1 MVKNTTFSGFY
12 KRTIKEKQELIESI
26 TGQALDE
33 GLVLKPDIANQMIEN
48 YVLNYELPL
57 GIAPHL
63 TINHQDYLVPLV
75 IEEPSVVAALSRAG
89 QEFTS
94 IETQYKDRFI
104 VGQIVV
110 NQIVDFEQAQAT
122 ILDHYDQLL
131 DQAKLAY
138 PSMVERGGGPQN
150 LWTQIYRKENQD
162 FLTVYLSFDPCE
174 AMGANALNTVL
185 ESLAGIVETLT
196 GGRVLMSILSNHSS
210 DSLVRARVTKP
221 IKELMTNLEEGHKLA
236 KRICQASS
244 YADVDI
250 YRATTHNK
258 GIMNGIDALA
268 LATGND
274 WRAIEAAAHSF
285 AGRGP
290 GYQALT
296 RWWIERDC
304 LLGEIELP
312 IPTATVGGT
321 LNLHPL
327 AQWSLD
333 LLGRPSAKKLA
344 EIMAAVGLM
353 QNFAAIRA
361 LVTDGIQKGHMRMQ
375 ARSLAIQVGAKPKE
389 VDALVQDLS
398 KLGKMDRA
406 HARSLL
412 KTMRASKP

>member
-1 MVKNTTFSGFY
+1 
-12 KRTIKEKQELIESI
+12 
-26 TGQALDE
+26 
-33 GLVLKPDIANQMIEN
+33 
-48 YVLNYELPL
+48 
-57 GIAPHL
+57 
-63 TINHQDYLVPLV
+63 
-75 IEEPSVVAALSRAG
+75 
-89 QEFTS
+89 
-94 IETQYKDRFI
+94 
-104 VGQIVV
+104 
-110 NQIVDFEQAQAT
+110 
-122 ILDHYDQLL
+122 
-131 DQAKLAY
+131 
-138 PSMVERGGGPQN
+138 
-150 LWTQIYRKENQD
+150 
-162 FLTVYLSFDPCE
+162 
-174 AMGANALNTVL
+174 
-185 ESLAGIVETLT
+185 
-196 GGRVLMSILSNHSS
+196 
-210 DSLVRARVTKP
+210 
-221 IKELMTNLEEGHKLA
+221 MTNLEEGHKLA